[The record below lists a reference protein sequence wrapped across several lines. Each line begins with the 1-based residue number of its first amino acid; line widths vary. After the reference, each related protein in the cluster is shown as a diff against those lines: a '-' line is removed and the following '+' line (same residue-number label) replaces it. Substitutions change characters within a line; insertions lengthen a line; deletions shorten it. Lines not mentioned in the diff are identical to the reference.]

1 MKSLLKFSVD
11 NPVLINLLMIA
22 LLGLGA
28 YSALTITREM
38 FPEYRPNEIHVATV
52 YPGATPAEIE
62 KGITIKIEEE
72 VREIDGVDTYS
83 SQIVEGL
90 STIRIEL
97 LDTVGD
103 ISVALNDVK
112 SSIDAIQD
120 LPEEAEETRVF
131 EFKPKLP
138 VIALSVYG
146 DADEKE
152 LKQIGRDLRDDILDL
167 PGITDVILGGI
178 RDDEIAV
185 EVEPEKLLKY
195 NVSFPQ
201 IAEAI
206 RRANLDLP
214 AGVVKTASA
223 DVAVRTLGEKDQ
235 ADQIGRIIVSSD
247 PMGRVIYLNQVATV
261 RDTFVDTDQK
271 SLFNGKPAITITS
284 YKTPEQDAI
293 DIANKIKAFVAGK
306 TRQPMPWT
314 IGERIAALRGQKG
327 ELRTI
332 YEEALTEPLPEHLS
346 AELHTNLAR
355 LIEGRLELLR
365 RNGSYGLTFVFLSLL
380 FFLNW
385 RVALWIAAGLTAS
398 IFGTILF
405 LSQIGETLSMIS
417 MFGLIVVLGLIVDDA
432 IVIGENVFAKVEQ
445 GMSPREAAVEGG
457 NEVAWPVV
465 ATIATTIAAFLP
477 LALLEGQIG
486 EFLKI
491 LPIVATCALL
501 VSLVEALV
509 ILPSH
514 LAEFLKPMNRAEDGS
529 PIAKRRSI
537 MDRLTEPF
545 RHAQFV
551 FVQKIL
557 MGRYER
563 LLRRAVTYRYVTIA
577 FAFSLL
583 LGALGMVG
591 GGRVQDMFF
600 SKIDSETILI
610 DLEMPVGTPIGKT
623 EAMLA
628 RLQTFVNDVPEV
640 KNVQTMIGTA
650 LQMKDATL
658 SASQSHV
665 GQLIMEL
672 VEVAERDR
680 TSEMILADLRERCQ
694 ALSGIDRLQFT
705 SMQGGPAGQSILIE
719 VAGEEYA
726 ALEPVV
732 DRLKAKLGEYEGVYD
747 INDDYDVGRP
757 EVQIELLESG
767 RALGLT
773 VQSLAVQVR
782 GAFYGLEAKV
792 LTRDREDVQVMVRYP
807 EANRRRIWDLEE
819 MWIAT
824 PAGNLVPFREVARM
838 QEGTGYATIR
848 RVDGRRV
855 INVTA
860 DVNDEIANP
869 DQITADLMATF
880 PELQAEYP
888 GVRITAKGR
897 QQEMQESMAS
907 LGRALIVAVVIIFTI
922 LAWLFK
928 SYVQPLIVMMSLP
941 LGLVGVIFGHWVM
954 GYDMTIISKIGFVAL
969 AGIVVNDALVLINFV
984 NTSIAGGMDPFEAV
998 IYGGKRR
1005 LRAIL
1010 LTTLTT
1016 VLGLAPL
1023 VLETSFQ
1030 AKFLIPMAIT
1040 ICFGLMFATF
1050 LTLVVVPSL
1059 YMIQY
1064 DIVSLASRIW
1074 YGPAGKPATA

>member
-1 MKSLLKFSVD
+1 MRSLLRFSVN
-11 NPVLINLLMIA
+11 NPVLINLLMAA
-22 LLGLGA
+22 LLGIGG

-38 FPEYRPNEIHVATV
+38 FPEYRPNEIQVVTV

-72 VREIDGVDTYS
+72 IREIDGVDTYT

-97 LDTVGD
+97 LDTVDD

-112 SSIDAIQD
+112 GAIDAIQD
-120 LPEEAEETRVF
+120 LPEDAEETRVF

-152 LKQIGRDLRDDILDL
+152 LKRIGRGLRDDILDL
-167 PGITDVILGGI
+167 PGITDVTLGGI
-178 RDDEIAV
+178 RDDEITV
-185 EVEPEKLLKY
+185 EVEPAKLLKY
-195 NVSFPQ
+195 NISLPQ
-201 IAEAI
+201 ITEAV
-206 RRANLDLP
+206 RRGNLDLP
-214 AGVVKTASA
+214 AGVVKTAGA

-247 PMGRVIYLNQVATV
+247 PLGRVVYLDQIATV
-261 RDTFVDTDQK
+261 VDGFVDTDQK
-271 SLFNGKPAITITS
+271 ALFNGKPAITVTAF
-284 YKTPEQDAI
+284 KTPEQDAI
-293 DIANKIKAFVAGK
+293 EIANKIKAFVAGK
-306 TRQPMPWT
+306 MREPMPWT
-314 IGERIAALRGQKG
+314 IGERFAALRGEKG
-327 ELRTI
+327 ELRTV
-332 YEEALTEPLPEHLS
+332 YEDALAEPLPEHLK

-385 RVALWIAAGLTAS
+385 RVALWIAAGLAAS

-405 LSQIGETLSMIS
+405 LNQIGETLSMIS

-445 GMSPREAAVEGG
+445 GMSPRQAAIEGG
-457 NEVAWPVV
+457 TEVAWPVV
-465 ATIATTIAAFLP
+465 ATVATTIAAFLP

-491 LPIVATCALL
+491 LPTVATCALL
-501 VSLVEALV
+501 VSLVEALI

-514 LAEFLKPMNRAEDGS
+514 LSEFLKPMQRAEDGS
-529 PIAKRRSI
+529 PSAKRQSL
-537 MDRLTEPF
+537 MDRLTAPI
-545 RHAQFV
+545 RHAQYV
-551 FVQKIL
+551 LIQKVL

-563 LLRRAVTYRYVTIA
+563 LLRLAVSYRYVTISFA
-577 FAFSLL
+577 FALL
-583 LGALGMVG
+583 LVAIGMVG
-591 GGRVQDMFF
+591 GGRVQDTFF
-600 SKIDSETILI
+600 AKIDSETILI
-610 DLEMPVGTPIGKT
+610 DLEMPVGTPIDKT

-628 RLQTFVNDVPEV
+628 RIQTFVDETPEV
-640 KNVQTMIGTA
+640 KNVQTMVGTA
-650 LQMKDATL
+650 LQMSDATL
-658 SASQSHV
+658 MASQSHV

-672 VEVAERDR
+672 VEIGERDR
-680 TSEMILADLRERCQ
+680 TSEMILADLREKCQ
-694 ALSGIDRLQFT
+694 GLSGIDRLKFQ
-705 SMQGGPAGQSILIE
+705 SMQGGPAGESILFE
-719 VAGEEYA
+719 VSGKEFAM
-726 ALEPVV
+726 LEPVV
-732 DRLKAKLGEYEGVYD
+732 DQLKYELGEYEGVYD
-747 INDDYDVGRP
+747 INDDYDAGRP
-757 EVQIELLESG
+757 EVQIGLLESG

-773 VQSLAVQVR
+773 VQALAVQVR

-792 LTRDREDVQVMVRYP
+792 LTRNREDVKIMVRYP
-807 EANRRRIWDLEE
+807 EENRRRIWDLEE
-819 MWIAT
+819 MRIAT
-824 PAGNLVPFREVARM
+824 PTGELVPFKEVARM

-855 INVTA
+855 INVSA
-860 DVNDEIANP
+860 DVNDQIANP
-869 DQITADLMATF
+869 DQVTAELMAQF
-880 PELQAEYP
+880 PELEAQHP
-888 GVRITAKGR
+888 GVKIQAKGR
-897 QQEMQESMAS
+897 QREMEESMTS
-907 LGRALIVAVVIIFTI
+907 LSRAMMVAMVIIFTI
-922 LAWLFK
+922 LAWLFR
-928 SYVQPLIVMMSLP
+928 SYIQPVIVMMSLP
-941 LGLVGVIFGHWVM
+941 LGVVGVVFGHWIM

-984 NTSIAGGMDPFEAV
+984 NTSIAEGMDPFEAV

-1064 DIVSLASRIW
+1064 DVVSLLERIW
-1074 YGPAGKPATA
+1074 YGPAGKPATT